1 MPNEYQR
8 DGDLAFIGLNS
19 RDNPS
24 SLPEGILSK
33 SQNFRLDRG
42 VAQTRKGLERKT
54 IGEIVGQTI
63 YSTGTYILPS
73 GQEMIVLVVANGLYT
88 YNPQTEVLSTK
99 IYFPNRITGATLTS
113 TDSQSVTVTKTAHGL
128 LAGASVYVECG
139 TTTYSGLFV
148 ITSVTANTFTY
159 TMERIAST
167 GAITGAACSYNASE
181 LIITPDGCDVCNAVD
196 KIFISRGFSKRPL
209 MWDLA
214 NTITALP
221 TSGAGHP
228 FPNCSTLMYY
238 GNRLIAIG
246 KYHSE
251 TETLRNYDTVSV
263 SNYLDYANW
272 DINDAFTVNNGSND
286 HLVGVAPWTLNE
298 FLVFMRNSIYY
309 VSVGNDRYV
318 TGAALSGTSYIKTL
332 ATDIGCLAKK
342 SVVQAGGGVFFLSDN
357 GVYFLQP
364 QPASA
369 ESMKL
374 LTMSDPISAPID
386 NVIQRINRNY
396 ASNAVATY
404 WNNRYY
410 LAVPLDDSTVNN
422 TVLVFN
428 FILKQ
433 WESVDTYP
441 TLVTTSNPVVIS
453 YGSGDA
459 WGLYTSGVNAA
470 HNSGEYIYIY
480 VTKSSGTTRHGLA
493 VGDYVS
499 VTFAYPMWDGTNLLY
514 SGDLPPNGTY
524 KVVYNSA
531 TGLGFSDTLFVIR
544 IPRSAFTTLPYTGS
558 SASPT
563 YLYTLGYGVTFKKAE
578 SIALKE
584 FIVVKKDNQR
594 RMFLVDNYQGIFL
607 TEELDYDEFGASTG
621 SPILPSPI
629 AGVDTAINIANGKYG
644 NLILVS
650 VLNSLGV
657 PNANVIVLDSLS
669 FSKND
674 ILAVLETRK
683 YSFKNIGDKRFSS
696 YEASLLTSG
705 GEKIETYV
713 DVSNPDVI
721 VKVDSFGSSSYE
733 DYTRSNPIRKTG
745 SDALIRFVSYS
756 KRPSIRSAYIYATQQ
771 KKTNSNKE

>member
-8 DGDLAFIGLNS
+8 DGDIAFIGLNS

-88 YNPQTEVLSTK
+88 YNPQTEALSAK
-99 IYFPNRITGATLTS
+99 VYFPNRITGATLTS
-113 TDSQSVTVTKTAHGL
+113 SNSQSVTITKTAHGL

-196 KIFISRGFSKRPL
+196 KIFISRGFDKRPL

-214 NTITALP
+214 NTIIALP
-221 TSGAGHP
+221 NSPTAGHE

-238 GNRLIAIG
+238 GNRLVAIG
-246 KYHSE
+246 KYHAE
-251 TETLRNYDTVSV
+251 NETLRNYDTVSV
-263 SNYLDYANW
+263 SNYLDYQHW
-272 DINDAFTVNNGSND
+272 DIADAFTVNNGSND
-286 HLVGVAPWTLNE
+286 HLVGVSPWTLNE

-309 VSVGNDRYV
+309 ISVGNDRYINS
-318 TGAALSGTSYIKTL
+318 APLSTTSYIKTL

-441 TLVTTSNPVVIS
+441 TLVTTSNPVVA
-453 YGSGDA
+453 DN
-459 WGLYTSGVNAA
+459 WTLWTSGTLSPPY
-470 HNSGEYIYIY
+470 SGEYIYIQIN
-480 VTKSSGTTRHGLA
+480 KSSGVTRHGLA
-493 VGDYVS
+493 VGDYVN
-499 VTFAYPMWDGTNLLY
+499 VTFGEPTWNGTVNTGNGYPP
-514 SGDLPPNGTY
+514 SGTY
-524 KVVYNSA
+524 KVLYDQPA
-531 TGLGFSDTLFVIR
+531 GIGFQDTFFVIK
-544 IPRSAFTTLPYTGS
+544 IPRSYFTTLPYSGNP
-558 SASPT
+558 ASPT
-563 YLYTLGYGVTFKKAE
+563 WNYTLGYNCTFKKAE
-578 SIALKE
+578 SVSLKE

-594 RMFLVDNYQGIFL
+594 RMFLIDNYQGIFL

-629 AGVDTAINIANGKYG
+629 AGVDTAISIANGRYG

-650 VLNSLGV
+650 LVNSAGI
-657 PNANVIVLDSLS
+657 PNSNVIVLDSLS

-674 ILAVLETRK
+674 ILAILETRK
-683 YSFKNIGDKRFSS
+683 YSFKSIGDKRFSS

-713 DVSNPDVI
+713 DVSNPDVT

>member
-1 MPNEYQR
+1 MANEYQR
-8 DGDLAFIGLNS
+8 DGDIAFIGLNS

-54 IGEIVGQTI
+54 IGGIVGQTI
-63 YSTGTYILPS
+63 YASGTYVLPS

-88 YNPQTEVLSTK
+88 YNPQTEILSSK
-99 IYFPNRITGATLTS
+99 IYFPTLITGATLTS
-113 TDSQSVTVTKTAHGL
+113 TDSRTVTVTKNAHGI
-128 LAGASVYVECG
+128 ANGSSVYVESAVSG
-139 TTTYSGLFV
+139 YSGLFV
-148 ITSVTANTFTY
+148 ITSVTTNTFTY
-159 TMERIAST
+159 SMNSVASA
-167 GAITGAACSYNASE
+167 GATTSSACSYTAAE
-181 LIITPDGCDVCNAVD
+181 LITTPEGCDVCNAID
-196 KIFISRGFSKRPL
+196 KIFISRGFNKRPL
-209 MWDLA
+209 LWDL
-214 NTITALP
+214 NNSVTAMP
-221 TSGAGHP
+221 SSGTGEE

-251 TETLRNYDTVSV
+251 TNTLRNYDTVSV
-263 SNYLDYANW
+263 SNYLDYNHW
-272 DINDAFTVNNGSND
+272 DIADAFTVNSGSND
-286 HLVGVAPWTLNE
+286 QLVGVSPWTLNE

-309 VSVGNDRYV
+309 ISIGNDRYINS
-318 TGAALSGTSYIKTL
+318 APLSATSYIKTL

-386 NVIQRINRNY
+386 NVIQRINRTY
-396 ASNAVATY
+396 ASGAIATY

-441 TLVTTSNPVVIS
+441 TLVTTKNPLIADVWNS
-453 YGSGDA
+453 TSFPYGWDG
-459 WGLYTSGVNAA
+459 
-470 HNSGEYIYIY
+470 YIYIIIY
-480 VTKSSGTTRHGLA
+480 KNSSTPYHGLA
-493 VGDYVS
+493 LDDYVTINFGENS
-499 VTFAYPMWDGTNLLY
+499 W
-514 SGDLPPNGTY
+514 SGATPVLGKHPPSGTY
-524 KVVYNSA
+524 KVRND
-531 TGLGFSDTLFVIR
+531 LGFADTYFTIR
-544 IPRSAFTTLPYTGS
+544 IPADSFEYPIYQGTYPSGSFVYTGG
-558 SASPT
+558 T
-563 YLYTLGYGVTFKKAE
+563 TGTTFAKAE
-578 SIALKE
+578 SVSLKE

-594 RMFLVDNYQGIFL
+594 RMFLIDNYQGIFL

-629 AGVDTAINIANGKYG
+629 VGVDTPEKISTGLYG

-650 VLNSLGV
+650 ALDSRGN

-669 FSKND
+669 FSKNN
-674 ILAVLETRK
+674 IRAVLETRQ

-696 YEASLLTSG
+696 YEASMVTSG

-713 DVSNPDVI
+713 DVVNPDVT
-721 VKVDSFGSSSYE
+721 VKVDSFGASSYE
-733 DYTRSNPIRKTG
+733 DYTRTNPIRKTG
-745 SDALIRFVSYS
+745 SGAIIRFVSYS
-756 KRPSIRSAYIYATQQ
+756 KRPSIRSAYIYAAQQ
-771 KKTNSNKE
+771 KKNNINKE